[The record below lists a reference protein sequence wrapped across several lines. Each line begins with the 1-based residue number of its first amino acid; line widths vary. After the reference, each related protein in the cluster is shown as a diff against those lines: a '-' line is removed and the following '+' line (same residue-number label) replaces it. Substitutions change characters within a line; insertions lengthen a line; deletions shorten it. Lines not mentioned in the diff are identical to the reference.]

1 MSLQALNEEFQL
13 ELMETNHPH
22 RHKQGGMKAAMSKL
36 KFDNVGSLFKREY
49 PDTKRLEE
57 LLLDF

>member
-1 MSLQALNEEFQL
+1 
-13 ELMETNHPH
+13 METNHPH